1 MKVNRIDVL
10 VSTHANKQRTYLYNE
25 LFGLAKEHQV
35 SGRFGNDYIELSSV
49 PEPMISILDK
59 LKIVYN
65 KIKK

>member
-1 MKVNRIDVL
+1 MKVNKIDVL

-25 LFGLAKEHQV
+25 LFSLAKEHQV
-35 SGRFGNDYIELSSV
+35 NGRFGNDYIELPDV

-59 LKIVYN
+59 LKIVYS